1 MREPNCYTRWGHLS
15 VAPES
20 ERRRMETMARLSSTL
35 RTTFAEERCELP
47 PEFIDLLDRIDGR
60 RG

>member
-1 MREPNCYTRWGHLS
+1 LLYALGPFIGG
-15 VAPES
+15 AGS
-20 ERRRMETMARLSSTL
+20 ERRRVETMARLSSTL
-35 RTTFAEERCELP
+35 RSTFAEERCELP

>member
-20 ERRRMETMARLSSTL
+20 ERRRVETMTRLSSTL
-35 RTTFAEERCELP
+35 RSTFTEDRRELP
-47 PEFIDLLDRIDGR
+47 AEFIDLLKRIDGR